1 MFKITGIGNRN
12 KSSNINIRLKDIEK
26 NPIVVTFIKCA
37 NEYLGRIGY
46 TEHGFRHVSLVASR
60 AKNVLVYLEHSERF
74 QNLAEIAGYMHDIG
88 NIVNRQGHGQSAA
101 LIAMGLLKDMG
112 MEYEDIA
119 FIISAIGN
127 HDEEDGDFGNP
138 VAAALVLADKSD
150 VHKTRVRNLDISKC
164 DNIHDRVNS
173 AVERS
178 SLRVSKDKRII
189 SLRININT
197 HISNVA
203 EYFEIFMS
211 RMLMCKRAASILNC
225 KFELLIND
233 KKLV

>member
-1 MFKITGIGNRN
+1 MNINVKN
-12 KSSNINIRLKDIEK
+12 KSTSLKIIDVKK
-26 NPIVVTFIKCA
+26 NPIIHAFIKCA
-37 NEYLGRIGY
+37 DEYLGTIGY
-46 TEHGFRHVSLVASR
+46 TEHGFRHVGLVASR
-60 AKNVLVYLEHSERF
+60 AKNVLAYLDYSNRF

-101 LIAMGLLKDMG
+101 LISMELLKNMG
-112 MEYEDIA
+112 MEYDDIA
-119 FIISAIGN
+119 FVISAIGN
-127 HDEEDGDFGNP
+127 HNDEAGDFRNP
-138 VAAALVLADKSD
+138 VSAALVLADKSD
-150 VHKTRVRNLDISKC
+150 VHKTRVRNLSDSGC

-173 AVERS
+173 AVEKS
-178 SLRVSKDKRII
+178 FLRVIKDRKII

-211 RMLMCKRAASILNC
+211 RMLMCRRAAGILNC
-225 KFELLIND
+225 KFELLINN

>member
-1 MFKITGIGNRN
+1 MGKIMDVDT
-12 KSSNINIRLKDIEK
+12 KSKLSDIKIKLKDVEK
-26 NPIVVTFIKCA
+26 NSIITTFIKCA
-37 NEYLGRIGY
+37 NEYLGTIGY

-60 AKNVLVYLEHSERF
+60 ARNVLIYLGHSERF
-74 QNLAEIAGYMHDIG
+74 QNLVEIAGYMHDIG

-101 LIAMGLLKDMG
+101 LISMRLLKDMG
-112 MEYEDIA
+112 MSYEDIA

-138 VAAALVLADKSD
+138 VSAALVLADKSD
-150 VHKTRVRNLDISKC
+150 VHKTRVRNLDSSKC

-173 AVERS
+173 AAERS
-178 SLRVSKDKRII
+178 SLRVSKDKKVI

-211 RMLMCKRAASILNC
+211 RMLMCKRAANILNC